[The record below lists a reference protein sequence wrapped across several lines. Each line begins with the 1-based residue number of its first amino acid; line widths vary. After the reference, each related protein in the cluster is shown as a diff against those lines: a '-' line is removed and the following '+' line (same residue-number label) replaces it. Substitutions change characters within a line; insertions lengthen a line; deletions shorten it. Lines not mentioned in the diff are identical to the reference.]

1 MNDVVLI
8 GSQSMGSPDE
18 KLGHLLLGNFLRIL
32 GDREELPKYIVLW
45 NSGVKNA
52 VSNSDTLD
60 YLKTLQNRG
69 VEIISCRTCVEYFGL
84 DDDMAV
90 GIVDGMAR
98 IIEILTKHQVLT
110 I

>member
-1 MNDVVLI
+1 
-8 GSQSMGSPDE
+8 MGSPDE
-18 KLGHLLLGNFLRIL
+18 KLGHILLGNFLRIL
-32 GDREELPKYIVLW
+32 GDREDLPKYIVLW

-52 VSNSDTLD
+52 ISNSDILE

-69 VEIISCRTCVEYFGL
+69 VEIISCRTCVEYYDL
-84 DDDMAV
+84 DDDMAA

-98 IIEILTKHQVLT
+98 IVDILATHQVLT